1 VTLVYTHPMTTR
13 VTRAAGHDHVLAG
26 IGMMLTGLFV
36 FACNDALGKWL
47 VSTYAVGQ
55 LLLIRGAAGLVFLA
69 PFLRRADWHAFRHPP
84 RPGIQLLR
92 PIFATLEV
100 ACFYWALAYMSLA
113 DVMTFYLAGPIYVT
127 AMSPFLLG
135 EHVGWRRWL
144 AVLAGFGGVMIA
156 LGPTAGTLS
165 VPALI
170 AIAGSFLFS
179 LLMVCTRLVRGTSD
193 LYLVTTQTVGALV
206 FGFVTAPFVWVP
218 LHLRDTLLLILLG
231 VTAMVAHMCI
241 NRALKLAPASVVVPY
256 QYTTIFW
263 AILLGYIFFGDI
275 PRVAMLIGA
284 AIIIA
289 AGIYIFVRERK
300 AAKALSLIEPP

>member
-1 VTLVYTHPMTTR
+1 MTTR
-13 VTRAAGHDHVLAG
+13 VSSAGGHDQVLAG
-26 IGMMLTGLFV
+26 IGLMLIGIFV
-36 FACNDALGKWL
+36 FALNDALGKWL
-47 VSTYAVGQ
+47 VATYAVGQ

-69 PFLRRADWHAFRHPP
+69 PFLRRADRREFRHPP
-84 RPGIQLLR
+84 RPFIQFLR
-92 PIFATLEV
+92 PILATLEV
-100 ACFYWALAYMSLA
+100 ACFYWALATMSLA

-135 EHVGWRRWL
+135 ERVGWRRWL
-144 AVLAGFGGVMIA
+144 AVLAGFAGVMIA
-156 LGPTAGTLS
+156 LGPTAGALT
-165 VPALI
+165 PAALI

-193 LYLVTTQTVGALV
+193 LYLVTTQTVGSLV
-206 FGFVTAPFVWVP
+206 FGLVTAPFVWVP
-218 LHLRDTLLLILLG
+218 LNPRDTLLLVLLG

-241 NRALKLAPASVVVPY
+241 NRALKLAQASIVVPY

-263 AILLGYIFFGDI
+263 AILLGYIFFGDV

-300 AAKALSLIEPP
+300 AAKALALMEPP